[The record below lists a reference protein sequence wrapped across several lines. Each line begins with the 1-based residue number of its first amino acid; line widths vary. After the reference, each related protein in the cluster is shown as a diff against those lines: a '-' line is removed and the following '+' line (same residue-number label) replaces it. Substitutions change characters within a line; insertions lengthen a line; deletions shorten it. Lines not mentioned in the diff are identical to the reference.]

1 MFDFKGFCFNR
12 YRSIGQDVIR
22 IYPLRKMNFIIG
34 QNNIGKSNVVRFLNE
49 IVPDLIS
56 GFNSK
61 ELKLKFT
68 DLDYNLSVED
78 NRNFTV
84 GFPLPITSIDDYI
97 KCLINA
103 DRQYHSANKPGGRI
117 YEAFRKVLLHKCSR
131 KECEGVL
138 WFEYDYVYSSK
149 SLSSTIDYDDLK
161 NIFKNDPHV
170 WFEMATSMQPT
181 SYQAYGG
188 NIESS
193 IGKVINAIKFHPNSI
208 PQVIVVPAIRRVG
221 HSEGLEVNHGGEG
234 IIQQLVKLQNPEL
247 TRQDDRNKFHKINK
261 FVETVLESRG
271 ATIEIPYSRDMIL
284 VHMDNKVL
292 PLDSLGTGIHEV
304 IILAVT
310 ATLHSNTIVC
320 IEEPELHL
328 HPLLQRKL
336 MKYIS
341 ENTDNTYIFTTHSA
355 HLLDTAEAEIFHVSK
370 VEGGLKV
377 DAVFNNQ
384 HKAHICRD
392 LGYKASDIL
401 QANCIIWVEGPSD
414 RIYINAWLKAS
425 GCTFIEGIHY
435 SIMFYG
441 GRILSHL
448 TADELESND
457 DFISLLSLNRNIVL
471 VLDSDKN
478 GVGAPVNASKKR
490 IIDEVKSTGGY
501 AWLTKGRE
509 IENYLVADDLETVVK
524 AVHPL
529 KVKGLEGKGVYDNVL
544 KYLPKGRR
552 TDAGMADKVSVARK
566 YVDTQNINLDILDLR
581 LRINKVIE
589 YISSV
594 N

>member
-1 MFDFKGFCFNR
+1 MFYGL
-12 YRSIGQDVIR
+12 ST
-22 IYPLRKMNFIIG
+22 II
-34 QNNIGKSNVVRFLNE
+34 
-49 IVPDLIS
+49 
-56 GFNSK
+56 
-61 ELKLKFT
+61 
-68 DLDYNLSVED
+68 
-78 NRNFTV
+78 
-84 GFPLPITSIDDYI
+84 
-97 KCLINA
+97 
-103 DRQYHSANKPGGRI
+103 
-117 YEAFRKVLLHKCSR
+117 
-131 KECEGVL
+131 
-138 WFEYDYVYSSK
+138 YSSK
-149 SLSSTIDYDDLK
+149 SLSTKINYDYFK
-161 NIFKNDPHV
+161 NIFRNDLHL
-170 WFEMATSMQPT
+170 WSEMETSIQPT
-181 SYQAYGG
+181 HFQTFGG

-193 IGKVINAIKFHPNSI
+193 IGKVINAIKFHPNNI
-208 PQVIVVPAIRRVG
+208 PKVIVVPAIRRVG
-221 HSEGLEVNHGGEG
+221 DSEGLEVNHGGEG

-247 TRQDDRNKFHKINK
+247 TRQDDREKFHKINR
-261 FVETVLESRG
+261 FVETVLESDG

-310 ATLHSNTIVC
+310 ATLHSNTIIC

-336 MKYIS
+336 MKYIN

-370 VEGGLKV
+370 VEDGLKV

-448 TADELESND
+448 TANESESAD

-471 VLDSDKN
+471 VLDSDKS
-478 GVGAPVNASKKR
+478 GVGVQVNRTKKR
-490 IIDEVKSTGGY
+490 IIEEVESTGGY

-509 IENYLVADDLETVVK
+509 IENYLVADDLETAVK

-529 KVKGLEGKGVYDNVL
+529 KAKALAGKGMYDNVL
-544 KYLPKGRR
+544 KYLPKGKRAD
-552 TDAGMADKVSVARK
+552 TGMADKVSVARK
-566 YVDTQNINLDILDLR
+566 YIDTQTINLDVLDLR
-581 LRINKVIE
+581 LRINKIIA